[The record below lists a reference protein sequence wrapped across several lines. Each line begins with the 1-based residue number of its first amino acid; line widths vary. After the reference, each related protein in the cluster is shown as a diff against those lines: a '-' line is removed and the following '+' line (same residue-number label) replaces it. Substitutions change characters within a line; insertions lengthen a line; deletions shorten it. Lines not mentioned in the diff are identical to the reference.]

1 MLIKNVGSAFFKIKT
16 HVYIYIGKVHNG
28 ESAVGDGLNLRRKYS
43 LRFKDIAAGFEGL
56 ITLFY
61 VHLATPVFKKKQAQT
76 IKPTKYNIILIFL

>member
-1 MLIKNVGSAFFKIKT
+1 MSWGCGQI
-16 HVYIYIGKVHNG
+16 HYG